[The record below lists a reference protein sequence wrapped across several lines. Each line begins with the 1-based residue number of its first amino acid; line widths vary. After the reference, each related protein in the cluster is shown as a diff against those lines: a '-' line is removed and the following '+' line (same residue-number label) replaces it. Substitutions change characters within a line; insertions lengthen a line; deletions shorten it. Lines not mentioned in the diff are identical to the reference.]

1 MLSAPS
7 TFALESKETQPCE
20 ERNERS
26 QLHAITE
33 ETGRSG
39 GRCVKFVHAH
49 RMRRMRA
56 APSKSAR
63 AESIKTVHSRHHTP
77 ISNQHPEMNRTM
89 KNKTKIMTVKGIASL
104 ALLSV
109 LIGCATEKSPAQV
122 KSAGAALVCPGC
134 KTVIL
139 GPFLTSGA
147 WRGEPPATI
156 ERLECAGCR
165 GVLSLNST
173 KEWFR
178 HECSAC
184 KQGAFVCKPTATP

>member
-20 ERNERS
+20 EHNERS
-26 QLHAITE
+26 QLHEITE

-49 RMRRMRA
+49 RMRRMQA

-89 KNKTKIMTVKGIASL
+89 KTKTKMMAKGLASS

-109 LIGCATEKSPAQV
+109 LIGCATEKSPAQL
-122 KSAGAALVCPGC
+122 KSSGTALVCPEC
-134 KTVIL
+134 KTVTL
-139 GPFLTSGA
+139 GPFPAFGDSPGKAT
-147 WRGEPPATI
+147 ATI
-156 ERLECAGCR
+156 EQHECAECR
-165 GVLSLNST
+165 GILSLNST

-178 HECSAC
+178 HECSVC